1 MKSQVSHRL
10 GLSNHYNQQRIVSR
24 VQEELLQIIKEKW
37 ANGVGGEFTGH
48 KVWQMNYFKEHTT
61 DQAVFEGKI
70 SKSRLLSLVILLS
83 FQTCMIVCIE
93 TPSVLIS
100 NCEDILVI
108 NIISWNF
115 VGPVLSGVW
124 KWFSGW
130 NEIRRHWPPS
140 SICVLCAFC
149 SWGKK

>member
-1 MKSQVSHRL
+1 MVIYYFQDSHICYSLLKSLKAMFSEPDFSDSKYSHQTLR
-10 GLSNHYNQQRIVSR
+10 S
-24 VQEELLQIIKEKW
+24 IIKEKW

-108 NIISWNF
+108 NIIS
-115 VGPVLSGVW
+115 
-124 KWFSGW
+124 
-130 NEIRRHWPPS
+130 
-140 SICVLCAFC
+140 
-149 SWGKK
+149 